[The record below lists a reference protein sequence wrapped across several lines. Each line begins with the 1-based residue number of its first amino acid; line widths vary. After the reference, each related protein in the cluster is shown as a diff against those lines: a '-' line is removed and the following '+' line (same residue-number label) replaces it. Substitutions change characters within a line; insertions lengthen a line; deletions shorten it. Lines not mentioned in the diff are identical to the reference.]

1 MKLNIQMNKKIEN
14 ISIVFMNIIMKKL
27 TLFQ

>member
-27 TLFQ
+27 TLF